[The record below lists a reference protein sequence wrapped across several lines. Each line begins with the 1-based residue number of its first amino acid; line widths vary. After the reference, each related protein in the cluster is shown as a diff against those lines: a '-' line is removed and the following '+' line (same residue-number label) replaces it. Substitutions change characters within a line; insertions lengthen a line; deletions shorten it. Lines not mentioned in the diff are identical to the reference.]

1 MSYVQKTIGEN
12 ELIIY
17 TVKFHWTYSLI
28 AYLYLV
34 ILGIFIIGIII
45 FFKMMISKW
54 TTERVLTNKR
64 YIQKTGW
71 IKRNSEGIS
80 LDRIEEVNL
89 KQSIMGRIFG
99 FGTVDLSGT
108 GSGKIILKYI
118 DEPLTFQRQLN
129 NQRFK
134 GK

>member
-1 MSYVQKTIGEN
+1 
-12 ELIIY
+12 
-17 TVKFHWTYSLI
+17 
-28 AYLYLV
+28 
-34 ILGIFIIGIII
+34 
-45 FFKMMISKW
+45 MMISKW

-89 KQSIMGRIFG
+89 KQSIVGRIFG

-108 GSGKIILKYI
+108 GSGEITLKYI
-118 DEPLTFQRQLN
+118 DDPLAFQKQLN

-134 GK
+134 EK